1 MNKRL
6 ISLIFTSF
14 LLISCGGE
22 SKKQI
27 KELKASGY
35 ETHHTDIQLAYLNSE
50 NYQDTTPYVGNLSK
64 SAPNPTHLSWET
76 EANNVTIH
84 IYEGNDTTKEVV
96 SYQVSEKE
104 FDFYNTKLGQEYT
117 ITVSDD
123 EGKEETSEPIHF
135 ITGDR
140 GPRNLFIDGVENVRD
155 LAGWGN
161 MKQGM
166 IYRSGRFNADKKD
179 IEVTVT
185 EKGIYELNNHLKI
198 KTEIDLRR
206 TSNNEVGGLT
216 DKSVLGDHVKY
227 IQIPMYY
234 GGNNILTFKGK
245 ASGDTYQY
253 DNPAAIA
260 TFFEVLADENNYP
273 IDFHCS
279 IGKDRTG
286 CLSYLIEGLMGN
298 SEELL
303 MRDYMFTNFADAG
316 YCKPNEINDRYGK
329 TINQYDLGDS
339 LQEKIYNYLNN
350 EVGVPT
356 DTLDKVIN
364 ILKA

>member
-1 MNKRL
+1 M
-6 ISLIFTSF
+6 
-14 LLISCGGE
+14 
-22 SKKQI
+22 KKQI
-27 KELKASGY
+27 ITLLFTSLLLVGCGSSGGDTSVSESSSGQATSEQSSVEVKQITNLTATGY
-35 ETHHTDIQLAYLNSE
+35 EVRHTDIQLAYLNSE

-117 ITVSDD
+117 ITISDD

-273 IDFHCS
+273 IDFHCC
-279 IGKDRTG
+279 IGKDSTG
-286 CLSYLIEGLMGN
+286 
-298 SEELL
+298 
-303 MRDYMFTNFADAG
+303 RFADAG